1 MIDKELNKKIMII
14 AGEASG
20 DLHGAGLISAIR
32 ASDPSIQFFG
42 MGGDKMI
49 AEGLNAQMNAKRMA
63 FLGFIE
69 VIRHLPFIMM
79 VERSLIKKI
88 KEENIK
94 TLILIDYPGFNL
106 RFARKAKEMGLKVI
120 YYISPQVW
128 AWGKGRVKKI
138 KEQVDRM
145 LVLFPFEEN
154 FFKKNG
160 VDATFVGHPLIER
173 INEYSFLTRDELFD
187 KFSLDKSRE
196 ILLLMPGSRKHEIKK
211 IFPVSVKAAVKAA
224 SKLNM
229 QVVVACSENIDESLL
244 KNAYDGEGY
253 KIVKGN
259 TYDLMKHSKFGI
271 IKSGTSTLE
280 AGIINLPY
288 IVVYSTSS
296 ITFFLGKMVVDIK
309 NLAISNILL
318 EENVVDELIQNDLT
332 EENIISRVTEIVKDE
347 SRYSG
352 IKARLARLKTIL
364 GESRASER
372 AAKIV
377 LEYVNGI

>member
-79 VERSLIKKI
+79 VEKSLIKKI

-106 RFARKAKEMGLKVI
+106 RFARKAKKMGLKVI

-138 KEQVDRM
+138 KELVDRM
-145 LVLFPFEEN
+145 LVLFPFEETFYRN
-154 FFKKNG
+154 NG
-160 VDATFVGHPLIER
+160 VDAAFVGHPLIER
-173 INEYSFLTRDELFD
+173 INEYKFLSKEELFG
-187 KFSLDKSRE
+187 KFGLDNKKE
-196 ILLLMPGSRKHEIKK
+196 ILLLLPGSRKHEIKK
-211 IFPVSVKAAVKAA
+211 IFPVSVKAAVKTAE
-224 SKLNM
+224 KLNM
-229 QVVVACSENIDESLL
+229 QVVVACSENIDVNVLR
-244 KNAYDGEGY
+244 NAYDGEGY

-288 IVVYSTSS
+288 IVIYSTSS

-332 EENIISRVTEIVKDE
+332 EENIISRVTEIMRDE
-347 SRYSG
+347 SRYSE
-352 IKARLARLKTIL
+352 IKVKLSKLKTIL